1 MFLSKNLNSIDEEK
15 ENDYNFNY
23 NNMGNSGFNNFQNS
37 KEFNNVD
44 KKKNNIPDLSI
55 DTKENLNL
63 NNSFFLHNPLK
74 INTDIKDDLPNISKS
89 DKKTRKTSSK
99 INPFLESFYRNIYE
113 ADELNDPINFFNDDI
128 KKKSKIK
135 SNLKNGNNYIP
146 FGNLPGEI
154 KKNIFRKIRCPK
166 HIPDQ
171 DLFEESKNFI
181 FNRIV
186 PKYRILIP
194 SIDDI
199 FINSI
204 ILLSIQWI
212 TKINIENYYEFSNNN
227 ANLNLITNID
237 VPTIINNYYK
247 TQKVFPNIIGQ
258 NNTEDFNSIVDTV
271 NEIYKRTKE
280 LNNNFENYFM
290 EKQKKDSNES
300 NLIDFQSNNLVD
312 DNFIENEEKNFIDD
326 GNETNMFEKNEIKE
340 IVFFKDFVT
349 DVTLYSK
356 IKDAI
361 QNKKISAKEI
371 NEININYKNIIIDED
386 ININNF
392 FISIN
397 EKLFNTFLGIVCHLC
412 SGRTKNFIAFKLF
425 LNYKSFKEHII
436 NQHNSLKNSVFNIS
450 YSNDWS
456 IKRIERKTYL
466 IKYINN

>member
-1 MFLSKNLNSIDEEK
+1 
-15 ENDYNFNY
+15 
-23 NNMGNSGFNNFQNS
+23 
-37 KEFNNVD
+37 
-44 KKKNNIPDLSI
+44 
-55 DTKENLNL
+55 
-63 NNSFFLHNPLK
+63 
-74 INTDIKDDLPNISKS
+74 
-89 DKKTRKTSSK
+89 
-99 INPFLESFYRNIYE
+99 
-113 ADELNDPINFFNDDI
+113 
-128 KKKSKIK
+128 
-135 SNLKNGNNYIP
+135 
-146 FGNLPGEI
+146 
-154 KKNIFRKIRCPK
+154 
-166 HIPDQ
+166 
-171 DLFEESKNFI
+171 
-181 FNRIV
+181 
-186 PKYRILIP
+186 
-194 SIDDI
+194 
-199 FINSI
+199 
-204 ILLSIQWI
+204 
-212 TKINIENYYEFSNNN
+212 
-227 ANLNLITNID
+227 
-237 VPTIINNYYK
+237 
-247 TQKVFPNIIGQ
+247 
-258 NNTEDFNSIVDTV
+258 
-271 NEIYKRTKE
+271 
-280 LNNNFENYFM
+280 M

-371 NEININYKNIIIDED
+371 NEIINNYKNIIIDED